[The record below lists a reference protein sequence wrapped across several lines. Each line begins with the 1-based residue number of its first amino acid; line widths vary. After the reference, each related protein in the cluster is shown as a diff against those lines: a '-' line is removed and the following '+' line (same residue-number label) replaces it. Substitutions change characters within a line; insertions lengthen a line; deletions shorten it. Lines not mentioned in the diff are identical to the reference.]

1 MLAKEN
7 EMRKQ
12 GDSDCSSDS
21 GSGAQAMTLAL
32 KPKHPP
38 SSSSKVFSDED
49 SITLLKSLAV
59 FWASGRNNKWADF
72 HRIVKDKLSKPDFT
86 RVQISEK
93 VRSLNKKYKTNWQ
106 RGRVPDNP
114 HELVVYELSKPLW
127 EDEMNQESGK
137 VWEDEMN
144 QESGKGM
151 KKNKKRKRERNP
163 TLDEFRSSYPN
174 LYASFNMFGFPKI
187 ARKRCVLLGR
197 EKAQKLENE
206 WKQLTEELHCLE
218 GKRLA
223 LSTKPTGDNSEEG

>member
-137 VWEDEMN
+137 V
-144 QESGKGM
+144 
-151 KKNKKRKRERNP
+151 KRERNP

>member
-1 MLAKEN
+1 MSAKEN

-12 GDSDCSSDS
+12 
-21 GSGAQAMTLAL
+21 
-32 KPKHPP
+32 
-38 SSSSKVFSDED
+38 
-49 SITLLKSLAV
+49 AV

-106 RGRVPDNP
+106 RGRVPDDP

-137 VWEDEMN
+137 GMKKNKKSGLWEDEMNQESGKGMKKNKKSGLWEDEMN

-174 LYASFNMFGFPKI
+174 LYASFNMFGFPPKI
-187 ARKRCVLLGR
+187 ARERFVLIGR

>member
-137 VWEDEMN
+137 
-144 QESGKGM
+144 GM